1 MKRSLEM
8 PVADGCTDGRDRIY
22 RTPVGSAGGPKRVMG
37 TAKPYVGNGYVW
49 QRVNS
54 TSSQA
59 TTLRSRAKFD
69 LLTPVPRPNEFLV
82 N

>member
-1 MKRSLEM
+1 M
-8 PVADGCTDGRDRIY
+8 PVADGRMDRCTYRRDRIY
-22 RTPVGSAGGPKRVMG
+22 RTPVNFAGGPKIVLD
-37 TAKPYVGNGYVW
+37 TAKPYAGNGHVS

-59 TTLRSRAKFD
+59 TTLCSRAKFD
-69 LLTPVPRPNEFLV
+69 LLTPVPHPNEFLV

>member
-1 MKRSLEM
+1 M
-8 PVADGCTDGRDRIY
+8 PIADEQDQISMI
-22 RTPVGSAGGPKRVMG
+22 PVGSARGAKIVLD
-37 TAKPYVGNGYVW
+37 TAKPYVGNEYVW

-59 TTLRSRAKFD
+59 TTLCIKAKFD

>member
-1 MKRSLEM
+1 M
-8 PVADGCTDGRDRIY
+8 PVVDRRTYGQDQIY
-22 RTPVGSAGGPKRVMG
+22 NTPAGSARHPNIVLD
-37 TAKPYVGNGYVW
+37 TAKPYVGNGYVC
-49 QRVNS
+49 QRGNS

-59 TTLRSRAKFD
+59 TTLWSRAKFD

>member
-1 MKRSLEM
+1 M
-8 PVADGCTDGRDRIY
+8 PLADGRDRSY
-22 RTPVGSAGGPKRVMG
+22 RTPVGSAGDAKIVLD
-37 TAKPYVGNGYVW
+37 TVKPYVGNGYVR

-59 TTLRSRAKFD
+59 TTLCSRAKFE
-69 LLTPVPRPNEFLV
+69 LLNPVLCPNEFLV

>member
-1 MKRSLEM
+1 MTSPWELM
-8 PVADGCTDGRDRIY
+8 DP
-22 RTPVGSAGGPKRVMG
+22 RTKNESDNSQDIRM
-37 TAKPYVGNGYVW
+37 PYVGNRYVR

-59 TTLRSRAKFD
+59 TTLCSKTKFD
-69 LLTPVPRPNEFLV
+69 LLTPVPHPNEFLV

>member
-1 MKRSLEM
+1 MGAGFNIVILYQTSSWELM
-8 PVADGCTDGRDRIY
+8 DP
-22 RTPVGSAGGPKRVMG
+22 RTKNDSDKTQDIRM
-37 TAKPYVGNGYVW
+37 PYVGNGYVL

-59 TTLRSRAKFD
+59 TTLCSRAKFD
-69 LLTPVPRPNEFLV
+69 LLTPVPRSNEFLV

>member
-1 MKRSLEM
+1 MYNTILQGVKQIVNIKITSSWELMDSRTNKDSDKTQDIRM
-8 PVADGCTDGRDRIY
+8 PT
-22 RTPVGSAGGPKRVMG
+22 
-37 TAKPYVGNGYVW
+37 YVYVYG
-49 QRVNS
+49 VNS

-59 TTLRSRAKFD
+59 TTLCSRAKFD